1 MAASEFS
8 AQLQEPDSM
17 LLMRIIDRNELVFF
31 DCFMIGGLYDDCR
44 VPPAHVDFH
53 FTYLV

>member
-1 MAASEFS
+1 
-8 AQLQEPDSM
+8 L
-17 LLMRIIDRNELVFF
+17 

-53 FTYLV
+53 FTYLVRPVVGTLLRVRSTRITCH